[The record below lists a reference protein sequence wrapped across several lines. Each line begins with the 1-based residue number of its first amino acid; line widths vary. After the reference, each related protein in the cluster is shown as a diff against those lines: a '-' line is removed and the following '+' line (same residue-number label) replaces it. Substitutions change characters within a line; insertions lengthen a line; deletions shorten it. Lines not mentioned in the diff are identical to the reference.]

1 MTTTTTTTA
10 AAAPIAEIASPAFM
24 AEPLPTCARLRAER
38 AVVRMAVPF
47 AEGHAYV
54 VTRYAEAAAVLR
66 DERFVKNVRTARDPG
81 DLRLPWT
88 PRSLRPLQ
96 HNMLDTDGTEHRRLR
111 RLVQETFSPRYIA
124 QLEPR
129 VAALATELLDRLAG
143 AADADLVAGYALP
156 LPLTVIAEIMG
167 VAEGDRMRFR
177 RWVGTLLGARPSTRP
192 TLRMLLKLPHLLAMM
207 RFLRG
212 LIDDRRAAPRDDLIS
227 RLAAPDEQ
235 GDRLSDDEL
244 VAMVFILL
252 LAGYET
258 TVNLIA
264 TGTLL
269 LLRNPDQL
277 ARLRDDP
284 GLVDHAVEEL
294 LRLAT
299 PVDHASERYA
309 AEDVEIGGV
318 NIPRGS
324 LVLVGVV
331 SANTD
336 GAQFA
341 DAERLDLGRA
351 ENRHLSFGLG
361 PHYCLGAPLA
371 RLEGRIAIGALV
383 QRFPDLRLAVPPEQ
397 LRWRSNLVLRGLVSL
412 PVKVGDG
419 SRRRVAP
426 MAVGGGADPGIVE
439 VSSDESAPA
448 PQR

>member
-1 MTTTTTTTA
+1 
-10 AAAPIAEIASPAFM
+10 
-24 AEPLPTCARLRAER
+24 LRAER
-38 AVVRMAVPF
+38 PVVRRAVPF
-47 AEGHAYV
+47 ADGHAYV

-81 DLRLPWT
+81 DLRLPWA
-88 PRSLRPLQ
+88 PRSLKPLQ
-96 HNMLDTDGTEHRRLR
+96 NSMLDADGAQHRRLR

-129 VAALATELLDRLAG
+129 VETLTAELLDALAG
-143 AADADLVAGYALP
+143 ASSADLVAAYALP

-167 VAEGDRMRFR
+167 VSEADRMRFR
-177 RWVGTLLGARPSTRP
+177 RWVGTLLGAQPSTRP
-192 TLRMLLKLPHLLAMM
+192 TLRMLLKLPHVLAMM

-212 LIDDRRAAPRDDLIS
+212 LIADRRATPRDDLIS
-227 RLAAPDEQ
+227 RLAAPDER
-235 GDRLSDDEL
+235 GDRLDDDEL

-252 LAGYET
+252 IAGYET

-277 ARLRDDP
+277 ARLREDP
-284 GLVDHAVEEL
+284 DLIGHAVEEL

-309 AEDVEIGGV
+309 AADVEIGGV
-318 NIPRGS
+318 TIPRGS

-336 GAQFA
+336 DRHFA
-341 DAERLDLGRA
+341 GAERLDLGRTD
-351 ENRHLSFGLG
+351 NRHLSFGLG

-383 QRFPDLRLAVPPEQ
+383 RRFPDLSLAVPPEE
-397 LRWRSNLVLRGLVSL
+397 LRWRPGLLLRGLVSL
-412 PVKVGDG
+412 PV
-419 SRRRVAP
+419 R
-426 MAVGGGADPGIVE
+426 VGG
-439 VSSDESAPA
+439 
-448 PQR
+448 